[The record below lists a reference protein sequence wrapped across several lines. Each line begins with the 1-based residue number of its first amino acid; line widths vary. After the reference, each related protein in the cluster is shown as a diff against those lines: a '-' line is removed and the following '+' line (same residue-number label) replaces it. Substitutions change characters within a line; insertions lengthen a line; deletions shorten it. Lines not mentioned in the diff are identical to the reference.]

1 MNPAATD
8 PGVAVRLAAARLV
21 ERVVEHGDSLD
32 GLWPRADRELPD
44 PRDRA
49 QLRAIVNAALRTLP
63 RAATL
68 LDRLLQRPLPKRETA
83 ARYLLLVALVQLD
96 GGIGADY
103 AVVGSTVSAM
113 RALGKAAQ
121 AGLANAVLRRFGR
134 ERAALVAALPG
145 DDGVRYGH
153 PPVLAA
159 RIRRDWPGQADAIMA
174 AAQVEAPLWLRVN
187 RRRATVAAVAAELA
201 ADGIAARTVDGLPD
215 ALVLPQSLPV
225 DRLPG
230 FAAGALSVQDGAAQ
244 LAVELLDLAPGQRF
258 LDACAAPGGKL
269 AHALEREPALAAL
282 ALERDPRR
290 AERIAQNLAR
300 LGLAADCRVADA
312 AAVASWWDGRPF
324 DRILL
329 DAPCSGLGVIRRHP
343 DIRWRRDA
351 DGIAHAVAEQQRL
364 LDALW
369 PLLAPGGRLVYA
381 TCSILP
387 DENALSIDRFRSRHA
402 DATVLPV
409 VPDWFGRAAGGGR
422 QLLPGEHGMDGFY
435 YAVLARG

>member
-1 MNPAATD
+1 MDPASRD
-8 PGVAVRLAAARLV
+8 PGVTLRIVAARLV
-21 ERVVEHGDSLD
+21 ERVVEHGESLD

-49 QLRAIVNAALRTLP
+49 QLRAIVNAALRGLP
-63 RAATL
+63 RAAAL
-68 LDRLLQRPLPKRETA
+68 LERLLARPLPKRERA
-83 ARYLLLVALVQLD
+83 VRYLLWVALAQLD
-96 GGIGADY
+96 SGIGANY

-113 RALGKAAQ
+113 RTLGKAAQ

-134 ERAALVAALPG
+134 ERDALVAALPT

-153 PPVLAA
+153 PAQLAA
-159 RIRRDWPGQADAIMA
+159 RIRRDWPAEAEAIMA
-174 AAQVEAPLWLRVN
+174 AAQAEPPLWIRIN
-187 RRRATVAAVAAELA
+187 RRRAGIDEIARKLAAE
-201 ADGIAARTVDGLPD
+201 GIAAERFGALPD
-215 ALVLPQSLPV
+215 ALVLPHSLPV

-230 FAAGALSVQDGAAQ
+230 FAEGALSVQDGAAQ
-244 LAVELLDLAPGQRF
+244 LAVELLDLRPGQRF

-269 AHALEREPALAAL
+269 AHALEREPAIAAV
-282 ALERDPRR
+282 ALERDSRR
-290 AERIAQNLAR
+290 SERIAQNLSR
-300 LGLAADCRVADA
+300 LGLAAEVRVADA
-312 AAVASWWDGRPF
+312 AAVDSWWDRRPF
-324 DRILL
+324 DRILV

-351 DGIAHAVAEQQRL
+351 AGIDHAVAEQQRL

-387 DENALSIDRFRSRHA
+387 DENALSIERFRARHA
-402 DATVLPV
+402 DAAVLPV
-409 VPDWFGRAAGGGR
+409 VPGWFGRAAGGGR
-422 QLLPGEHGMDGFY
+422 QLLPGEHGMDGFF

>member
-1 MNPAATD
+1 MSATATD
-8 PGVAVRLAAARLV
+8 PGVALRLAAARLV
-21 ERVVEHGDSLD
+21 ERVVDHGDSLD
-32 GLWPRADRELPD
+32 GMWPRADRELPD

-49 QLRAIVNAALRTLP
+49 QLRAIVNHALRVLP
-63 RAATL
+63 RVAAL
-68 LDRLLQRPLPKRETA
+68 LDRLLVRPLPKREA
-83 ARYLLLVALVQLD
+83 AVRYLLLVALAQLD

-134 ERAALVAALPG
+134 ERDALIATLPN

-153 PPVLAA
+153 PAALAA
-159 RIRRDWPGQADAIMA
+159 RIRRDWPDEADAILA
-174 AAQVEAPLWLRVN
+174 AAQVEAALWIRVN
-187 RRRATVAAVAAELA
+187 RRRAAVDAVAASLA
-201 ADGIAARTVDGLPD
+201 ADGIVAERFAGLPD
-215 ALVLPQSLPV
+215 ALRLPHSLPV
-225 DRLPG
+225 ERLPG

-244 LAVELLDLAPGQRF
+244 LAVDLLDLRPGQRF

-269 AHALEREPALAAL
+269 AHALERVPTIAAL
-282 ALERDPRR
+282 ALERDLRR
-290 AERIAQNLAR
+290 SERIAQTLTR
-300 LGLAADCRVADA
+300 LGLTADCRVADA
-312 AAVASWWDGRPF
+312 AAVDTWWDGQPF

-329 DAPCSGLGVIRRHP
+329 DAPCSGTGVIRRHP

-351 DGIAHAVAEQQRL
+351 AGIEHAVAEQQRL

-387 DENALSIDRFRSRHA
+387 DENALSIERFRARHP
-402 DATVLPV
+402 DAVALPV
-409 VPDWFGRAAGGGR
+409 VPDWFGRVAGGGR

-435 YAVLARG
+435 YAVLTHA